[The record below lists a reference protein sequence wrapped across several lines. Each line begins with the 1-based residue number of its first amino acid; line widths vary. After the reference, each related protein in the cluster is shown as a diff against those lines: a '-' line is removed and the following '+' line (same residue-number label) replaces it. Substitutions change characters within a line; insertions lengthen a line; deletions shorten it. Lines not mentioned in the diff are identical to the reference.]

1 MNTQKGISKLDQA
14 SLSMF
19 DLTTCVVATLELYK
33 IFNVVK

>member
-1 MNTQKGISKLDQA
+1 MNTQKGISELDHA

-33 IFNVVK
+33 IFSIVK